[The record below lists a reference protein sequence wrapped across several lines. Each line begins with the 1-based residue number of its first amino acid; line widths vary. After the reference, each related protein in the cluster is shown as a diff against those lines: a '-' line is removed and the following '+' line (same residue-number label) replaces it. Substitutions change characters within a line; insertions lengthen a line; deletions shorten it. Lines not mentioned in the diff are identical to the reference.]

1 MGLMQL
7 IIQNCKGQFMFNPM
21 QSQAAIQNPV
31 RFPDQKL
38 QQYAA
43 GNPPQPTGQVTPP
56 MAGQELAQRGPA
68 RQAFQNQEAMQSDP
82 KNSPTIYQQLLMKEQ
97 MVNQQA
103 QAIGQQAQMMQQ
115 KEQQLGMAGA
125 MLAKKAQDIAQRE
138 RGIAALSIRPNMFTA
153 MNGGIVFRQGGG
165 VQGFK
170 NGGEMDPPGMG
181 ESPYRSTPPI
191 EADIPNTNVPSTT
204 GNDAPTIAENL
215 ALMRKKLEII
225 DKAER
230 DAFISKE
237 EADASRAKLIAE
249 MQKEYGEYTQGRSVR
264 QQKMEAALRGRDP
277 TPADFFLAISGG
289 GPGRTL
295 GETISRMVPGATK
308 LRAEQ
313 EARQMAAAKY
323 AAEAEEKAAQA
334 DLAEKRGQRDAA
346 ARLAKEAQDARYK
359 QAQFMINN
367 VGTGIQA
374 LAQMTNVQQAEQK
387 EATRQ
392 RELAEQRA
400 REERNRETDYARS
413 IEKEGRDRK
422 FKLELLALENK
433 YRKENREPE
442 FKEKLFNI
450 ANDST
455 DPRNTMAKELLFER
469 RGAGADGRVSL
480 DQITDNALKRYK
492 FAVESGAAEAR
503 IKAAAKDPKN
513 PRVLTMEDIYDEIF
527 DKEYAKAKEFYGD
540 EPLKGMGKSSK
551 SSSAGAVDMSNPLL
565 SGKP

>member
-1 MGLMQL
+1 
-7 IIQNCKGQFMFNPM
+7 MFNPM

-103 QAIGQQAQMMQQ
+103 QMMQQ

-138 RGIAALSIRPNMFTA
+138 RGIAALSIRPDMFTA

-249 MQKEYGEYTQGRSVR
+249 MQKEYEEYTQGRSAR

-334 DLAEKRGQRDAA
+334 DLAERRGQRDAA
-346 ARLAKEAQDARYK
+346 ARLRKEEQDLRYK
-359 QAQFMINN
+359 KAESEAGNALK
-367 VGTGIQA
+367 GIQA
-374 LAQMTNVQQAEQK
+374 LTSINATLQAQQR

-392 RELAEQRA
+392 RELTETTA
-400 REERNRETDYARS
+400 REERNRETDYARN

-433 YRKENREPE
+433 YRRENKEPE
-442 FKEKLFNI
+442 FREKLFNI
-450 ANDST
+450 ANDPV
-455 DPRNTMAKELLFER
+455 DPKSAMAKELLFER
-469 RGAGADGRVSL
+469 RGGAGADGRPTYSDYQSMV
-480 DQITDNALKRYK
+480 QKRLEEMTTSERTKLEKQNPGKTARQLIQQEVREELEFEFGKDLFKGQGSKGATPSAKTPPPIGTIMEGYK
-492 FAVESGAAEAR
+492 FKGG
-503 IKAAAKDPKN
+503 DPSK
-513 PRVLTMEDIYDEIF
+513 
-527 DKEYAKAKEFYGD
+527 KENWEK
-540 EPLKGMGKSSK
+540 
-551 SSSAGAVDMSNPLL
+551 V
-565 SGKP
+565 

>member
-138 RGIAALSIRPNMFTA
+138 RGIAALSIRPDMFTA

-165 VQGFK
+165 VQGFDS
-170 NGGEMDPPGMG
+170 GGMPDRIAEGFTERG
-181 ESPYRSTPPI
+181 EVSP
-191 EADIPNTNVPSTT
+191 PSTT
-204 GNDAPTIAENL
+204 GNDAPAIAENL
-215 ALMRKKLEII
+215 ALMRKKLVDI
-225 DKAER
+225 DNAER
-230 DAFISKE
+230 EAILPKE
-237 EADASRAKLIAE
+237 EADALRFKIKQE
-249 MQKEYGEYTQGRSVR
+249 MQKEYEEYTQGRSAR

-334 DLAEKRGQRDAA
+334 DLAERRGQRDAA
-346 ARLAKEAQDARYK
+346 ARLLKEAQDARSK
-359 QAQFMINN
+359 AAEVKRTNAL
-367 VGTGIQA
+367 TGIQA
-374 LAQMTNVQQAEQK
+374 LSSINTNLQAEQR

-392 RELAEQRA
+392 RELAESTA
-400 REERNRETDYARS
+400 REERRRFDENQRALA
-413 IEKEGRDRK
+413 KESRDRE

-433 YRKENREPE
+433 YRRENKEPE
-442 FKEKLFNI
+442 FRRELFNI
-450 ANDST
+450 ANDPTNPKSA
-455 DPRNTMAKELLFER
+455 MAKELLFER
-469 RGAGADGRVSL
+469 RGAGSDRRMTLNEA
-480 DQITDNALKRYK
+480 TDNVKDLILNTDIIKQEQAKDKAAGKPIRDVQTIRDDLIKQELERAERFGGVAGTPKSGAVSTPHPADRYK
-492 FAVESGAAEAR
+492 
-503 IKAAAKDPKN
+503 
-513 PRVLTMEDIYDEIF
+513 
-527 DKEYAKAKEFYGD
+527 
-540 EPLKGMGKSSK
+540 
-551 SSSAGAVDMSNPLL
+551 
-565 SGKP
+565 

>member
-1 MGLMQL
+1 
-7 IIQNCKGQFMFNPM
+7 MFNPM

-97 MVNQQA
+97 MIN
-103 QAIGQQAQMMQQ
+103 QQAQMMQQ

-138 RGIAALSIRPNMFTA
+138 RGIAALSIRPDMFTA

-165 VQGFK
+165 VQGFDS
-170 NGGEMDPPGMG
+170 GGMPDRIAEGFTEREG
-181 ESPYRSTPPI
+181 INSS
-191 EADIPNTNVPSTT
+191 STT
-204 GNDAPTIAENL
+204 GNDAPTIAENI
-215 ALMRKKLEII
+215 ALMRKKLEDI

-230 DAFISKE
+230 EAILPKE
-237 EADASRAKLIAE
+237 EADALRFKIKQE
-249 MQKEYGEYTQGRSVR
+249 MQKEYGEYTQGRGVR

-334 DLAEKRGQRDAA
+334 DLAERRGQRDAA
-346 ARLAKEAQDARYK
+346 ARLVKEAQDARYK
-359 QAQFMINN
+359 QAELMSSN
-367 VGTGIQA
+367 TLRGIQG
-374 LAQMTNVQQAEQK
+374 LAQVTNAQQAEQK

-392 RELAEQRA
+392 RELAEQRT
-400 REERNRETDYARS
+400 REERKSFEENQRALA
-413 IEKEGRDRK
+413 KERRDRE

-442 FKEKLFNI
+442 FREKLFNI

-455 DPRNTMAKELLFER
+455 DPRNAMAKELLFER
-469 RGAGADGRVSL
+469 RSGAGVDARPTWKDRQAEVQNRLEGMPPSERAKL
-480 DQITDNALKRYK
+480 EKQNPGKTARQIVGEEVDAELEAK
-492 FAVESGAAEAR
+492 FGSDLFKGQGGKGVTPS
-503 IKAAAKDPKN
+503 AKTPPPVGTIMEGYRFKGGDPSN
-513 PRVLTMEDIYDEIF
+513 
-527 DKEYAKAKEFYGD
+527 KENWEK
-540 EPLKGMGKSSK
+540 
-551 SSSAGAVDMSNPLL
+551 V
-565 SGKP
+565 